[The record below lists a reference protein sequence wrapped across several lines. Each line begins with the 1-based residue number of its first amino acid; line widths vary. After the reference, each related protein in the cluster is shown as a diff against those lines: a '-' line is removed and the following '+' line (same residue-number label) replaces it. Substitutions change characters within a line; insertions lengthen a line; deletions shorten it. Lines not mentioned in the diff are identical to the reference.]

1 MAHNTIASEAIVGA
15 MRLLKQVRH
24 AESVAGSTE
33 NFSLIIQV
41 TSTISFRE
49 FGTAPAAR
57 YAQVLGEAPKGV
69 GS

>member
-1 MAHNTIASEAIVGA
+1 

-33 NFSLIIQV
+33 NFSLLIQV

-57 YAQVLGEAPKGV
+57 YAQVLGEAPKVV